1 MRNVMDIFL
10 MIVNLVTTAAF
21 LYSFFT
27 GHTYNLFRRDV
38 ITIEKEVDDVENS
51 ERVSAKEEEEEKENS
66 RYASYVAD
74 EYNDHF

>member
-1 MRNVMDIFL
+1 MDIFL

-38 ITIEKEVDDVENS
+38 ITIGKEVDDVENS

>member
-1 MRNVMDIFL
+1 MDIFL

-51 ERVSAKEEEEEKENS
+51 ERVSAKEEEEKENS